1 MDLENKVN
9 TATRFNTKFW
19 LRFSVINLLIVALLG
34 VLMRYKIGFAFPY
47 FNQKYLQE
55 SHSHFAFIG
64 WISHTLYTLIANFLK
79 TKTTDGY
86 FKNYKIILIANLI
99 CGYGML
105 LSFIFQG
112 YSLLSILLSSST
124 IIIAC
129 LFAYFFIKDLNKLT
143 EKQYSAAWF
152 KAALWFNIIS
162 SVGTF
167 YLVQMLVTRNF
178 NEHWYLAS
186 IYFFLHFQYNGFFI
200 FTCMG
205 IVYSQ
210 IQNILPSFKPNNL
223 IFNLFF
229 ISFIPAYF
237 LSVLWAKIPIWLY
250 GIVIIAAF
258 MQLFAWIKFLIQIKN
273 SLASKTNLTKFSEYL
288 FLFVAAAFSIKL
300 VLQLSS
306 TIPMVSTLTFGF
318 RSIVIAYLHLIL
330 LAVISVFLLNYIYS
344 FQLINNTKLTIIGL
358 TLFAIGVFLN
368 ELVLAVQG
376 IASFSYIPI
385 PMANETLFF
394 VSLLLVVSLILLV
407 FSQRKA
413 FTINKLTQ
421 KETD

>member
-1 MDLENKVN
+1 MNHI
-9 TATRFNTKFW
+9 R
-19 LRFSVINLLIVALLG
+19 
-34 VLMRYKIGFAFPY
+34 
-47 FNQKYLQE
+47 
-55 SHSHFAFIG
+55 
-64 WISHTLYTLIANFLK
+64 
-79 TKTTDGY
+79 
-86 FKNYKIILIANLI
+86 
-99 CGYGML
+99 
-105 LSFIFQG
+105 IF
-112 YSLLSILLSSST
+112 Y
-124 IIIAC
+124 C
-129 LFAYFFIKDLNKLT
+129 
-143 EKQYSAAWF
+143 
-152 KAALWFNIIS
+152 
-162 SVGTF
+162 
-167 YLVQMLVTRNF
+167 
-178 NEHWYLAS
+178 
-186 IYFFLHFQYNGFFI
+186 
-200 FTCMG
+200 
-205 IVYSQ
+205 
-210 IQNILPSFKPNNL
+210 P
-223 IFNLFF
+223 
-229 ISFIPAYF
+229 
-237 LSVLWAKIPIWLY
+237 
-250 GIVIIAAF
+250 
-258 MQLFAWIKFLIQIKN
+258 AWIKFLIQIKN

-413 FTINKLTQ
+413 FTKNKLTQ